1 MARSILAVDLLWQ
14 FMKLFFGAFSL
25 FLFFSFLSYIV
36 YCGVYVEGA
45 ALAPL
50 DAASLFITH
59 NLAQV
64 ALRCFY
70 VFAVFVGACGVFGV
84 RCFGCV
90 RCLG

>member
-1 MARSILAVDLLWQ
+1 MALLA
-14 FMKLFFGAFSL
+14 FF
-25 FLFFSFLSYIV
+25 FLFLSYIV
-36 YCGVYVEGA
+36 YRGVYIEGA

-70 VFAVFVGACGVFGV
+70 VFAVFVFRYALLWVRAVFRV
-84 RCFGCV
+84 AV
-90 RCLG
+90 PVLVSS